1 MNARNK
7 ATRIDYRMLNF
18 TLVELLVVISIIAI
32 LAALLLPSLNKARDK
47 SRTITCT
54 GNIKQ
59 IGSYL
64 SLYVLDNSDFYPHPL
79 LKNNAGTNNNLWN
92 EAIMVNYAKAPV
104 VAGEIPTSI
113 WEKSIFK
120 CPSLPKS
127 ISSGTY
133 VHYGYNYWHLGT
145 KRKDIATYAPWLP
158 QNITCKPSF
167 IQNPSKMLAVVD
179 SVDTTTGNGYYY
191 VSDSYVGNSLLADPR
206 HDGRKNYNVVW
217 TDGHASTQTGDGSP
231 ADVYSTAQLSISGL
245 NPNNWSRSGMHYFYD
260 R

>member
-92 EAIMVNYAKAPV
+92 EAIMVSYAKAPV
-104 VAGEIPTSI
+104 VAGEIPSSI
-113 WEKSIFK
+113 WEKSVFK
-120 CPSLPKS
+120 CPGLPKS

-133 VHYGYNYWHLGT
+133 VHYGYNYYYLGT
-145 KRKDIATYAPWLP
+145 SRKNIANYAPWLP
-158 QNITCKPSF
+158 QNITCKPSL
-167 IQNPSKMLAVVD
+167 IDNPSKMLAVID
-179 SVDTTTGNGYYY
+179 SVDTTTGNGYYFVQDAY
-191 VSDSYVGNSLLADPR
+191 GSGTQFVDPR
-206 HDGRKNYNVVW
+206 HDSSKNYNIVW
-217 TDGHASTQTGDGSP
+217 ADGHASTQIGDGSS
-231 ADVYSTAQLSISGL
+231 ADAYTVGQLANYVYT
-245 NPNNWSRSGMHYFYD
+245 PNNWTRSGRHYSFD